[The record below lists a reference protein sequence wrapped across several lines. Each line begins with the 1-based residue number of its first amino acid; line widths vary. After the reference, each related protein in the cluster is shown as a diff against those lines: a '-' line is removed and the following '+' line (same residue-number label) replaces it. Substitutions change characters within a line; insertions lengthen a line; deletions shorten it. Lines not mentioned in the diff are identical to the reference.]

1 MELLLRA
8 GDLWNFEI
16 ARNPVFSR
24 RMCLPASM
32 GGTLSVRRVRF
43 SFVARSSGPHSQRW
57 EGEIFEKFECAV
69 PMCLVIQSCIFPW
82 NGCFHVAV
90 GSFG

>member
-1 MELLLRA
+1 M
-8 GDLWNFEI
+8 NFEI

-43 SFVARSSGPHSQRW
+43 SFVARSNGPHSQGCA
-57 EGEIFEKFECAV
+57 GEIFENLNALCQCV
-69 PMCLVIQSCIFPW
+69 W
-82 NGCFHVAV
+82 
-90 GSFG
+90 